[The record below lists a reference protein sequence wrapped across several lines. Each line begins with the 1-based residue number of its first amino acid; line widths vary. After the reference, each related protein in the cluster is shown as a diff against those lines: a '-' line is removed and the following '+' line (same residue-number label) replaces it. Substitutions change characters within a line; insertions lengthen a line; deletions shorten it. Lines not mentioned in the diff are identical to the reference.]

1 MYIVPTQSSFAQ
13 ETDGEEASEVDSGAP
28 ESAEQ
33 SELEQGTESVETS
46 EGMSSD
52 VSSNASAEDN
62 TGSSIQSADSDV
74 DEGDGKSD
82 GALADGTA
90 IVANGEL
97 QAPTVQDIAAFK
109 QSYKRYRGRINEF
122 REETLS
128 MVEIQR
134 QEAFDL
140 LREQYTEPVSKLKE
154 QQLQQRVT
162 AIERFERF
170 IQKYP
175 KAPEGAGI
183 RFPVGRY
190 LLQDGRRIF
199 HCRSRRY
206 CDEDG

>member
-1 MYIVPTQSSFAQ
+1 MTLMKVLMRQWT
-13 ETDGEEASEVDSGAP
+13 
-28 ESAEQ
+28 
-33 SELEQGTESVETS
+33 
-46 EGMSSD
+46 
-52 VSSNASAEDN
+52 
-62 TGSSIQSADSDV
+62 
-74 DEGDGKSD
+74 
-82 GALADGTA
+82 TA
-90 IVANGEL
+90 TIVANGDL

-183 RFPVGRY
+183 RFNWQIYISRWQRNLSSRP
-190 LLQDGRRIF
+190 
-199 HCRSRRY
+199 RRY